1 MKIIDLLIKNAEEL
15 ITLHGPDHPRKK
27 QEMNE
32 LGIIKNGMIAI
43 ENQKIVDIGSDL
55 NYKAKKVI
63 DATGNIVVPG
73 FVDPH
78 THLIFGGSREFE
90 LDWKLHGLSYM
101 DIKQKGG
108 GIDYTVTQTRKA
120 SFDDLYMQGKKRLEN
135 MLSYGTTTCE
145 AKSGYGLDFETE
157 KRILDVQN
165 QLNKDHAI
173 DIVSTFLGAHSIPKG
188 KDGEEYVKTIIDEM
202 IPMARKRAEFCD
214 VFCEEG
220 FFTINQSRRILQ
232 AGKKAGLI
240 PKIHADEL
248 VDTGGGM
255 LAVEVGAISAEHLL
269 KTNSENIKK
278 MAEKN
283 VIGVMLPG
291 TPFSLMMKEYAPAR
305 KMIDAGVPIALA
317 TDLNPNCYVE
327 NMQFMIQLGCFNM
340 KMTPAEALTAATFN
354 AACAINRQ
362 KSIGSLEVGKQAD
375 LLVLSVPNYQMIPY
389 HFGIN
394 HVSMVIKKGKIV
406 SDKSEKRS
414 TQEN

>member
-1 MKIIDLLIKNAEEL
+1 MKSIDLLIKNAEEL
-15 ITLHGPDHPRKK
+15 ITLHGPVSPRKK
-27 QEMNE
+27 KEMNE

-43 ENQKIVDIGSDL
+43 NNQKIIDVGSDL
-55 NYKAKKVI
+55 NYKAKKII

-101 DIKQKGG
+101 EIKKKGG
-108 GIDYTVTQTRKA
+108 GIDYTVSQTRNA
-120 SFDDLYMQGKKRLEN
+120 SFDSLYRQGKKRLDN
-135 MLSYGTTTCE
+135 MLFYGTTTCE

-157 KRILDVQN
+157 KPILDVQN
-165 QLNKDHAI
+165 QLNKDHVA
-173 DIVSTFLGAHSIPKG
+173 DIVSTFLGAHSIPKE
-188 KDGEEYVKTIIDEM
+188 KDDEEYVKTVIEDM
-202 IPMARKRAEFCD
+202 IPMAKTRAEFCD

-220 FFTINQSRRILQ
+220 FFTIDQSRRILE

-248 VDTGGGM
+248 VDTDGGQ
-255 LAVEVGAISAEHLL
+255 LAAEVGAISAEHLL
-269 KTNSENIKK
+269 KTNDEGMKK

-291 TPFSLMMKEYAPAR
+291 TPFSLMMNEYAPAR
-305 KMIDAGVPIALA
+305 KMIDAGVPLALA

-327 NMQFMIQLGCFNM
+327 NMQFMMQLGCFNM

-362 KSIGSLEVGKQAD
+362 NIIGSLEVGKQAD

-394 HVSMVIKKGKIV
+394 HVSTVIKKGVIV
-406 SDKSEKRS
+406 REKLQ
-414 TQEN
+414 T